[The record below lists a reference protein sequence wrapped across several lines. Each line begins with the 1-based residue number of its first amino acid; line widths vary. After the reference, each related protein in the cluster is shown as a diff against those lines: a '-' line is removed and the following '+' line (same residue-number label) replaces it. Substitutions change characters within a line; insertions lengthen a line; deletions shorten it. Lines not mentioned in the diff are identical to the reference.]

1 MMDLLGDILYACYDF
16 AHAGFDLEMV
26 IADSINQR
34 DTSARQMFTRAG
46 KFWVMQEQCMLAD
59 PAIKA
64 CGVNDRVLF
73 IETAPIDKEEALA
86 LIKDVELPIV
96 LENIESTGKVL
107 LKRGV
112 SKQRVLARTHL
123 VHNFTGSDELEQLSP
138 RMIWRINWK
147 ELTDDSFY
155 QIVRLLDLAY
165 SGYIWDMEGLEE
177 FSEAPQSQVLE
188 QRLDLQLRMQ
198 MEQRPL
204 LCLTQD
210 LGQRI
215 ELQQNLSLLFA
226 MVRELRQI
234 DDEQTL
240 AAYLVAYQERYGA
253 IALQAF
259 IVFNLASKVKRIME
273 TQSGQPTT
281 WKTARDTARKIA
293 RKHGVIS

>member
-1 MMDLLGDILYACYDF
+1 KKEAFALINDNSLPIIL
-16 AHAGFDLEMV
+16 ENTE
-26 IADSINQR
+26 DSV
-34 DTSARQMFTRAG
+34 G
-46 KFWVMQEQCMLAD
+46 
-59 PAIKA
+59 
-64 CGVNDRVLF
+64 RVL
-73 IETAPIDKEEALA
+73 LRR
-86 LIKDVELPIV
+86 
-96 LENIESTGKVL
+96 NG
-107 LKRGV
+107 
-112 SKQRVLARTHL
+112 QRHQVLAKTSVARRL
-123 VHNFTGSDELEQLSP
+123 TGSEELEQLSP
-138 RMIWRINWK
+138 RMIWGINRK
-147 ELTDDSFY
+147 ELSEDTFY
-155 QIVRLLDLAY
+155 QIARLLDLAY